1 MSIKLLFLIVIS
13 LLLSSCYTR
22 YVYIYTDEPVD
33 EVYIYDVNYVY
44 SNLWYDD
51 FYWRYNT
58 NYYDNYCYFGLNY
71 YTPEYWAYSNY
82 YKYKPYH
89 KRHHR
94 QRPRFQSRH
103 TTRRLVGHLRGQN
116 DPIGRG
122 KARYNRNDRSKL
134 EQKHGQGVQVKP
146 QKQRKFNNRTKKSDQ
161 VVTKRKWNNNRSGNK
176 TKIHRSPTRNNSPK
190 TKIRQSPPRNSS
202 PKKSAPRR
210 STSKRSTK
218 KGRK

>member
-58 NYYDNYCYFGLNY
+58 GYYCDFGLYSYSPGY
-71 YTPEYWAYSNY
+71 YPYSYY
-82 YKYKPYH
+82 YKYKPYY
-89 KRHHR
+89 KHR
-94 QRPRFQSRH
+94 YKNRFNSRH
-103 TTRRLVGHLRGQN
+103 TTRRLAGHLRGQN

-122 KARYNRNDRSKL
+122 KAKQEIQRKYQMDD
-134 EQKHGQGVQVKP
+134 QKRMIIPINTDQVKP
-146 QKQRKFNNRTKKSDQ
+146 QKQRKFNSRTKTSDEPM
-161 VVTKRKWNNNRSGNK
+161 TKWKRSNTSKKRTIVRQKQQNNSPKIRRS
-176 TKIHRSPTRNNSPK
+176 TPRNNSPK
-190 TKIRQSPPRNSS
+190 RSVPKRSNSV
-202 PKKSAPRR
+202 KS
-210 STSKRSTK
+210 STK
-218 KGRK
+218 KGRR